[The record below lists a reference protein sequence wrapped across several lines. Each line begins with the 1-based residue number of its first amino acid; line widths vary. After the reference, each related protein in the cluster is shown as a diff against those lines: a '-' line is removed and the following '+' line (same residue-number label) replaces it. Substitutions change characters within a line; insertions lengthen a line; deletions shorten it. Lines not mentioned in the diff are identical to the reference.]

1 MSILSIIIIAT
12 TKIQEKLFAFVSK
25 KYKFQLTFL
34 GSGGKKVY
42 EQEKKLCKTKI
53 QAI

>member
-12 TKIQEKLFAFVSK
+12 TKTQEKLLAFVSK
-25 KYKFQLTFL
+25 QQQKFQLTFL

-42 EQEKKLCKTKI
+42 QQEKKLFKT
-53 QAI
+53 